1 MFIFNSFLLS
11 QLFITKKRV
20 QLRMSLLPR
29 ITEVISVY

>member
-20 QLRMSLLPR
+20 AARKSLLPH